1 MIFSW
6 LSFLVLGLMMSDS
19 QVLNPILS
27 EISKLQAQ
35 IEVGSRVE
43 IFLGIQPTYSTPQVI
58 LDKMNSN

>member
-1 MIFSW
+1 MILSW

-27 EISKLQAQ
+27 ELSKLQAQ

-58 LDKMNSN
+58 LDIMNSN

>member
-27 EISKLQAQ
+27 ELSKLQAQ

-58 LDKMNSN
+58 LDIMNSN